1 MTIHKK
7 LAAIKKELSETKIP
21 KSGHNKHLNF
31 KYHELADFL
40 GVITRLNAEHGINEM
55 ISVDNDLAVLTLY
68 DGDNDSSVSVSV
80 PFVMA
85 DMQPK
90 NDSIQKL
97 GATLTYLRRYLYLQ
111 AYAITEH
118 DAIDALP
125 LKEVKQPKSS
135 PDNAKKLYAHVLDT
149 FGGNKDIADKTL
161 ANFLRDQYSQ
171 ESLREFDFTIAP
183 LNDVIE
189 DFDLYYE
196 NQFGGQNE

>member
-68 DGDNDSSVSVSV
+68 DSDSDGTVSVSV

-125 LKEVKQPKSS
+125 LKEVKQPKVS

-171 ESLREFDFTIAP
+171 KSLREFDFTLAP